1 VNSLAD
7 IQLLAFDVFGTVVD
21 WRGSVAREVQALG
34 LGIDGAAFAD
44 AWRERYLPA
53 MKAVRKGTRDW
64 VNLDTLHREN
74 LEGVLQEFG
83 IADRLDDAA
92 RSNLNRAWHRLDPW
106 SDTVE
111 GLARLKT
118 RFVVTT
124 LSNGNIGLLTNLSKR
139 AALPW
144 DCILSAE
151 TFKAYK
157 PDPRTYLGV
166 AGLFDLNP
174 AQVMLCAAHAT
185 DLRAAAKSGLR
196 TAYIDRPLE
205 WGPDRLGDVPGP
217 EDRFDFSASSID
229 DLARQLGC

>member
-1 VNSLAD
+1 
-7 IQLLAFDVFGTVVD
+7 
-21 WRGSVAREVQALG
+21 
-34 LGIDGAAFAD
+34 
-44 AWRERYLPA
+44 
-53 MKAVRKGTRDW
+53 
-64 VNLDTLHREN
+64 
-74 LEGVLQEFG
+74 
-83 IADRLDDAA
+83 
-92 RSNLNRAWHRLDPW
+92 
-106 SDTVE
+106 
-111 GLARLKT
+111 
-118 RFVVTT
+118 VVTT

-166 AGLFDLNP
+166 AGLFDLKP

-185 DLRAAAKSGLR
+185 DLRAAAQSGLR

-205 WGPDRLGDVPGP
+205 WGPDRLGDVPSS